1 MRLKTKI
8 QLFTSLF
15 MLLLILLINASVYY
29 TFNKIS
35 TNSELDQLSVQ
46 VNTLIETLNS
56 NPEIPKGDLLE
67 AFLPGNGMIR
77 IYQED
82 KKQPTTVFTKQTEYQ
97 DLFGEFT
104 TKESREII
112 KRENEANFA
121 VISKP
126 IIWSNGEVVTLQVS
140 EQLDLL
146 ENTMTTLAYVLIVAS
161 VIMLVPTII
170 AGIVLS
176 RFLLR
181 PIRKLTQTMKENT
194 RQGNWNKI
202 NLQNESRDELYEM
215 EKTFNEMIDQLK
227 DSFEKQAIFVSNAS
241 HELKTPIAIVKSYA
255 QLVQRQGDEHPEVI
269 EESIETIDLEADRM
283 QKLVEQMLTLA
294 ESKDTQMEQEIELNQ
309 LSAATVKTF
318 KGAYE
323 REVLLEYQV
332 NPIYVKGNEAQIEQI
347 IYILIDNAIKYSDD
361 QIEVITYTNKEN
373 AVLQV
378 IDRGNGISKEEQK
391 HIFSRFYRID
401 KARGRDTGGT
411 GLGLAIAQTIARAH
425 QGDLTVMSKQGEGSH
440 FILKLPLFINEE

>member
-1 MRLKTKI
+1 
-8 QLFTSLF
+8 

-440 FILKLPLFINEE
+440 FILKLPLFINGE

>member
-440 FILKLPLFINEE
+440 FILKLPLFINGE